1 MNNTQINSELELLS
15 LKNKLQTNLKYHLL
29 GANKPYHLLGR
40 VIDILK
46 IKYNEPDTFN
56 ELEQLRQNI
65 HNYVFS
71 LEVLRV
77 EDWIVNWKN
86 KQLIIELNNFVDI
99 SRNYELEEQIKD
111 LQKQINEIKE
121 MNITQNKIMEVI
133 DEKVTLIIKL
143 I

>member
-1 MNNTQINSELELLS
+1 MELTEEYHTLC

-29 GANKPYHLLGR
+29 GANKPYHLLGK
-40 VIDILK
+40 VIEILK

-56 ELEQLRQNI
+56 ELERLIQNI

-71 LEVLRV
+71 LELLRV

-86 KQLIIELNNFVDI
+86 KQLINELNNFVDT

-111 LQKQINEIKE
+111 LQKQLNEIKE
-121 MNITQNKIMEVI
+121 INLQQNPYIERI
-133 DEKVTLIIKL
+133 DEKLA
-143 I
+143 